1 MRLTDFWERMD
12 LTFGPAYARSWAA
25 DVFLPEIGY
34 TVVGALDAGIDT
46 KAVWRAVCQV
56 VDVPNSIR

>member
-1 MRLTDFWERMD
+1 MD

-34 TVVGALDAGIDT
+34 TVVGALDAGVDT
-46 KAVWRAVCQV
+46 KVVWRAVCQV